1 MKTKTNKAA
10 VAYYGGAVA
19 CNIKNCMTNPKMSD
33 MLDQNYSMK
42 RIWNAVKSEKDI
54 GDLVYFYM
62 AKKRQWAGCIGA
74 SLAQDAL
81 DYIDANRN
89 KKTHELGEIYIK

>member
-10 VAYYGGAVA
+10 VAYYGGAVDYD
-19 CNIKNCMTNPKMSD
+19 IKSCMTNPKMSD
-33 MLDQNYSMK
+33 MLGQNHSMK

-62 AKKRQWAGCIGA
+62 AKKRQWAWRIGA